1 MKKKSLLLL
10 FCLISV
16 ILHSQNTLTLDVG
29 YQIQSTDAGNRD
41 GFAGG
46 IFNGEVRKTIEQPDG
61 KLIVLGSYL
70 TYNGKPVGGI
80 ARLLANGELDPTFN
94 HSVGFSSNNLGSVY
108 DGLLQSDG
116 KIVVVGSFST
126 FNNSFVSRGIC
137 RINADGTVDQSF
149 ANTSDL
155 GTSGVIY
162 SNSNAAKIAS
172 IARLSDGNYVVGGTF
187 NSLYN
192 SSNEAFSLAIING
205 TTGVFVRGVTSTS
218 ATVNSSSITPEIVSI
233 SVDASDNIYV
243 GGAFHYVA
251 NGRDFKHVAKFNNQL
266 VLDQNYMYH
275 SASGIIISPNAAVV
289 KVKVVDTNKLIIFG
303 DFTKVNPT
311 AIAENYNITRLN
323 ADGLV
328 DPTFATRTQIYQHP
342 GQNLS
347 YVKDFQIDASGNIVA
362 LVSSRVGLVITPVF
376 YVHNANGAIQS
387 THALPSMGA
396 AMNTKFTL
404 LADGKA
410 IIGGNFAQMGTKTV
424 GRICKTGATL
434 GNIDFT
440 FNQGK
445 GFNGTVQTI
454 VRNGSETYVGGN
466 FTSYDG
472 EIRASVLKF
481 DATGE
486 LMTDFLPTITDQATA
501 MIKINNG
508 LLVAYTNGTKP
519 HFAYLHLTTGVQLNS
534 STDHVNIASGNGGIV
549 KSMVSVGSK
558 LYIGGSFSSIG
569 GKSYLMRANITTTG
583 LGANLTTKIETDGSY
598 AAQHYPN
605 FNGAINSMKLLYG
618 NLFIGGHFTSITR
631 NGVSTP
637 FGGICKVVDVSV
649 NGNVDDWMK
658 NGGAVGNGFAPYV
671 NDIQGINIGSQII
684 FAGKFSSAKPQGGA
698 SSVNVN
704 GLFMVTH
711 NNGIS
716 INTANFQGKLGIS
729 DEVYK
734 IKRINDTI
742 ILLSLQSTNGYDGN
756 TNSKNMA
763 VINYGGQL
771 NTTITNSIGALMSD
785 ERIMEFSDYNET
797 SKDIFALGSFSTIFG
812 QDRMRM
818 AKILFSLRP
827 PTAAE
832 NQYFCAA
839 SSPAVMHIVYSQVT
853 GVRYYNVPTGGT
865 YLNVSTPLVDGT
877 TYYLATWTGGQESVY
892 RTPVTVHLVNQFER
906 EDEITNCGSYTWIN
920 GVTYNAST
928 VAGSYPS
935 FIYGQSSGGC
945 DSIAY
950 LKLTIKPVVHRTVND
965 QVCGNTYNVAGS
977 SLTFTSTST
986 NPSSTSI
993 FRDTLIAA
1001 NGCDSIITYNIT
1013 FKLPSVNNLTISACD
1028 SYTWPL
1034 NNVSY
1039 TQSGV
1044 YRDTIVNHVGCDS
1057 IVTLNLTIN
1066 TSYNTTV
1073 NETACGS
1080 FTWNV
1085 GNTTR
1090 NYTASTQDQ
1099 ITLQS
1104 TVTGCDSTI
1113 TLNLTINQSTTG
1125 VTQKTADECGS
1136 FTIPNSTIT
1145 HTIPGTYVDTLF
1157 LQNVSGCDS
1166 LVRWTVTILSSPTKT
1181 ETVTN
1186 CNSYYW
1192 YVTGQTLTST
1202 NTYTGTIQSL
1212 DPNICDSIIT
1222 LNLTINTSQNTMVN
1236 ETACGSFTWNVG
1248 NTTRHYTTSTQDQI
1262 TLQSS
1267 ITGCDSIITLNLT
1280 INSLPSD
1287 AISLSN
1293 EILTA
1298 TETGATY
1305 QWYNCI
1311 NNQQIAGET
1320 NRTFT
1325 VTEDGSYY
1333 VEITKNGCT
1342 SISNCEVISG
1352 LSTKSLTIKEIDIY
1366 PNPTSGNITVALPK
1380 AYTNT
1385 TIEVM
1390 DVTGKI
1396 IDVIHFDNQ
1405 TNTEINLRGETGIY
1419 TLKISTNEGI
1429 VIKKITLL

>member
-1 MKKKSLLLL
+1 MKKLSLLLL
-10 FCLISV
+10 LNFFSV
-16 ILHSQNTLTLDVG
+16 ILFSQNALTLDVG
-29 YQIQSTDAGNRD
+29 YQLQSTSLGNRD

-46 IFNGEVRKTIEQPDG
+46 AFSGEVRKVIEQPDG
-61 KLIVLGSYL
+61 KLLVLGSFL
-70 TYNGKPVGGI
+70 TYNGKPAGGI

-116 KIVVVGSFST
+116 KIVVVGSFTT

-162 SNSNAAKIAS
+162 SNSNSAKIAS

-218 ATVNSSSITPEIVSI
+218 ATVNSSSITPEIASV
-233 SVDASDNIYV
+233 SVDASDNIYA

-251 NGRDFKHVAKFNNQL
+251 NGRDFKYVAKFNNQL

-275 SASGIIISPNAAVV
+275 SASGVIISPNAAVV
-289 KVKVVDTNKLIIFG
+289 KVKVVDTDKLIIFG

-328 DPTFATRTQIYQHP
+328 DPTFATRTQIYQHS
-342 GQNLS
+342 GQNTS
-347 YVKDFQIDASGNIVA
+347 SVKDFQIDASGNIVA
-362 LVSSRVGLVITPVF
+362 LVSSRAGLVVTPVF
-376 YVHNANGAIQS
+376 YVHNTNGVIQS
-387 THALPSMGA
+387 THALPSTGA
-396 AMNTKFTL
+396 AINTKFTL

-481 DATGE
+481 DAAGE

-508 LLVAYTNGTKP
+508 LLVAYANGTKP
-519 HFAYLHLTTGVQLNS
+519 YFAYLHLTTGAQLNS
-534 STDHVNIASGNGGIV
+534 STEYVNIASGNGGIV

-569 GKSYLMRANITTTG
+569 GKTYFMRANITTTG
-583 LGANLTTKIETDGSY
+583 AGVNLKTKIETDGSY
-598 AAQHYPN
+598 AAQYYPS
-605 FNGAINSMKLLYG
+605 FNGVINSMKLLNG
-618 NLFIGGHFTSITR
+618 NLFIGGNFNSITR
-631 NGVSTP
+631 NSVSTP
-637 FGGICKVVDVSV
+637 FGGVCKVVDLSV

-658 NGGAVGNGFAPYV
+658 NGGAVGNGFSPYV
-671 NDIQGINIGSQII
+671 NDLQGIGNEII
-684 FAGKFSSAKPQGGA
+684 FAGKFSSVKPQGGA

-711 NNGIS
+711 NNGSS

-742 ILLSLQSTNGYDGN
+742 ILLSLQSANGYGGN

-771 NTTITNSIGALMSD
+771 NTTITNSIGAQLSD

-827 PTAAE
+827 PVAAE
-832 NQYFCAA
+832 NQDFCAA

-853 GVRYYNVPTGGT
+853 GVRYYDVPTGGT

-906 EDEITNCGSYTWIN
+906 VDEVTNCGSYTWIN
-920 GVTYNAST
+920 GVTYNIST

-935 FIYGQSSGGC
+935 YVYGQSPGGC
-945 DSIAY
+945 DSVAY
-950 LKLTIKPVVHRTVND
+950 LKLTIHPAALKTVND
-965 QVCGNTYNVAGS
+965 EVCGTSYTVTGS
-977 SLTFTSTST
+977 SVVFTSLSG
-986 NPSSTSI
+986 NPSSTST
-993 FRDTLIAA
+993 FRDTLVAA
-1001 NGCDSIITYNIT
+1001 NGCDSIVTYNIT
-1013 FKLPSVNNLTISACD
+1013 FKLPSTNEVTITACD
-1028 SYTWPL
+1028 SYTWPY
-1034 NNVSY
+1034 NSGVY

-1057 IVTLNLTIN
+1057 VVTLNLTIN
-1066 TSYNTTV
+1066 TSQNSTV

-1085 GNTTR
+1085 GNVTR
-1090 NYTASTQDQ
+1090 HYTASAQDQ

-1104 TVTGCDSTI
+1104 LVTGCDSII
-1113 TLNLTINQSTTG
+1113 TLNLTINQP
-1125 VTQKTADECGS
+1125 TAGITEETAVECGS
-1136 FTIPNSTIT
+1136 FTIPNSGGIT
-1145 HTIPGTYVDTLF
+1145 YTTPGTYVDTLF
-1157 LQNVSGCDS
+1157 LHNIAGCDS
-1166 LVRWTVTILSSPTKT
+1166 LVRWTVTILSVPSRT
-1181 ETVTN
+1181 ETVAN
-1186 CNSYYW
+1186 CGSFYW
-1192 YVTGQTLTST
+1192 NVTGQTLTTS
-1202 NTYTGTIQSL
+1202 NTYTGTIPSQN
-1212 DPNICDSIIT
+1212 PNVCDS
-1222 LNLTINTSQNTMVN
+1222 V
-1236 ETACGSFTWNVG
+1236 
-1248 NTTRHYTTSTQDQI
+1248 
-1262 TLQSS
+1262 
-1267 ITGCDSIITLNLT
+1267 ITLNLT

-1287 AISLSN
+1287 VISLSN

-1298 TETGATY
+1298 TETGAAY
-1305 QWYNCI
+1305 QWYNCTT
-1311 NNQQIAGET
+1311 NQPIAGAT
-1320 NRTFT
+1320 NRTYT
-1325 VTEDGSYY
+1325 VTENGSYY

-1342 SISNCEVISG
+1342 SSSDCEVVSD
-1352 LSTKSLTIKEIDIY
+1352 LSAVSLTGERLSIY
-1366 PNPTSGNITVALPK
+1366 PNPTSGKVTVSLPK
-1380 AYTNT
+1380 VYSAT
-1385 TIEVM
+1385 TIEVT

-1396 IDVIHFDNQ
+1396 INTIHVNNQ
-1405 TNTEINLRGETGIY
+1405 NTIELKLEGEAGMY
-1419 TLKISTNEGI
+1419 NLKITTNEGI
-1429 VIKKITLL
+1429 TIKKITLL

>member
-29 YQIQSTDAGNRD
+29 YQIQSTSLGNRD

-46 IFNGEVRKTIEQPDG
+46 AFNGEVRKVIEQPDG
-61 KLIVLGSYL
+61 KLLVLGSFL
-70 TYNGKPVGGI
+70 TYNGKPAGGI

-94 HSVGFSSNNLGSVY
+94 HSVGFNSSSISSVY

-116 KIVVVGSFST
+116 KIVVVGSFT
-126 FNNSFVSRGIC
+126 GYNLTPVNRGIC
-137 RINADGTVDQSF
+137 RINADGTLDQSF

-155 GTSGVIY
+155 GTSGVNY
-162 SNSNAAKIAS
+162 SLYSAAKIAS
-172 IARLSDGNYVVGGTF
+172 ITHLSDGNYVVGGTF
-187 NSLYN
+187 YSLYN
-192 SSNEAFSLAIING
+192 SNNEASSLAIIDG
-205 TTGVFVRGVTSTS
+205 TTGVFVRGITS
-218 ATVNSSSITPEIVSI
+218 ASAILNSTLIAPEIVSV
-233 SVDASDNIYV
+233 SVDAADNIYV
-243 GGAFHYVA
+243 GGSFHYVA
-251 NGRDFKHVAKFNNQL
+251 NGRDFKYVAKFNSQL
-266 VLDQNYMYH
+266 VLDQDYMYH
-275 SASGIIISPNAAVV
+275 AASGIIISPNAAVL
-289 KVKVVDTNKLIIFG
+289 KVKVVDTDKLIVFG

-311 AIAENYNITRLN
+311 ANAENYNITRLN
-323 ADGLV
+323 ANGLV
-328 DPTFATRTQIYQHP
+328 DPTFATRTQIYQHS
-342 GQNLS
+342 GQNTS
-347 YVKDFQIDASGNIVA
+347 FVKDFQIDASGNIVA
-362 LVSSRVGLVITPVF
+362 LVSSRSGSVVTPVF
-376 YVHNANGAIQS
+376 YVHNANGVTQS
-387 THALPSMGA
+387 THALPSTGA
-396 AMNTKFTL
+396 ALNTKLTL

-434 GNIDFT
+434 GDIDFT

-445 GFNGTVQTI
+445 GFNGTVQAV
-454 VRNGSETYVGGN
+454 VRNGSDTYVGGN
-466 FTSYDG
+466 FISYDG
-472 EIRASVLKF
+472 EVRASVLKF
-481 DATGE
+481 DAAGE
-486 LMTDFLPTITDQATA
+486 LVTDFLPTITDQATA

-519 HFAYLHLTTGVQLNS
+519 YFAYLNLTTGAQLSS
-534 STDHVNIASGNGGIV
+534 STEFVNIASGNGGIV
-549 KSMVSVGSK
+549 KSMVYVGSK

-569 GKSYLMRANITTTG
+569 GKTYFMRANTTTTG
-583 LGANLTTKIETDGSY
+583 LGVNSKTKIETDGSY

-605 FNGAINSMKLLYG
+605 FNGVINSMKLLNG
-618 NLFIGGHFTSITR
+618 NLFIGGHFTYITT
-631 NGVSTP
+631 NSVSTP
-637 FGGICKVVDVSV
+637 FGGVCKIVNISG
-649 NGNVDDWMK
+649 NGNADDWMK
-658 NGGAVGNGFAPYV
+658 NGGTVGNGFLPYV
-671 NDIQGINIGSQII
+671 NDFQDIGSEII
-684 FAGKFSSAKPQGGA
+684 FAGKFSFVKPQGGA

-711 NNGIS
+711 NNGSS

-742 ILLSLQSTNGYDGN
+742 ILLSLKSTNGYGGN

-771 NTTITNSIGALMSD
+771 NTTITNSIGAQLSD

-797 SKDIFALGSFSTIFG
+797 SKDIFALGSFSTMFG
-812 QDRMRM
+812 HDRTKM
-818 AKILFSLRP
+818 AKILFSLRHP
-827 PTAAE
+827 VAVE
-832 NQYFCAA
+832 NQDFCNA
-839 SSPAVMHIVYSQVT
+839 SSPAVMHIAYSQVT

-965 QVCGNTYNVAGS
+965 QACGNTYNVAGS

-1013 FKLPSVNNLTISACD
+1013 FKLPSVNNLTISSCD

-1104 TVTGCDSTI
+1104 TVTGCDSI
-1113 TLNLTINQSTTG
+1113 INLNLTINQPTAG
-1125 VTQKTADECGS
+1125 ITQKTANECGS
-1136 FTIPNSTIT
+1136 FTIPNSGGIT
-1145 HTIPGTYVDTLF
+1145 YTNLGTYVDTLF
-1157 LQNVSGCDS
+1157 LQNVTGCDS
-1166 LVRWTVTILSSPTKT
+1166 LVRWEVTILPT
-1181 ETVTN
+1181 ETRTITLTN
-1186 CNSYYW
+1186 CESYLWSLTGTTYTTSGS
-1192 YVTGQTLTST
+1192 YVTTVSHQ
-1202 NTYTGTIQSL
+1202 NPSL
-1212 DPNICDSIIT
+1212 CDSVIT
-1222 LNLTINTSQNTMVN
+1222 LNLTINATQNTTVN

-1267 ITGCDSIITLNLT
+1267 VTGCDSIITLNLT
-1280 INSLPSD
+1280 INSLPLD

-1311 NNQQIAGET
+1311 SNQPIAGET

-1352 LSTKSLTIKEIDIY
+1352 LSTKSLTIEEIDIY

-1380 AYTNT
+1380 AYANT
-1385 TIEVM
+1385 TIEVI

-1396 IDVIHFDNQ
+1396 IDIIHFDNQ
-1405 TNTEINLRGETGIY
+1405 TNNEINLRGETGIY

-1429 VIKKITLL
+1429 VVRKITLL